1 MAFWGLF
8 LYLEIIETK
17 WLPIIS
23 ALAIFDS
30 SRIWFGSEIP
40 NPMPTGM
47 CLIWLI
53 LLMSGTN
60 RSQVSR
66 LKLQVF
72 DPIEIEDNFF

>member
-8 LYLEIIETK
+8 LYLEIIEIK

-53 LLMSGTN
+53 SLTSECKRFEN
-60 RSQVSR
+60 EARSPV
-66 LKLQVF
+66 V
-72 DPIEIEDNFF
+72 PNEDIK